1 MLNLAKMRNN
11 GDENPE
17 KVKANNFIKAKI
29 LAFVHNVS
37 IRWQLLSICLL
48 LVTLPVIILGMLT
61 YSRAKKVTFEQ
72 IEKNLGQQSL
82 LIVHN
87 ATNVYNILLQ
97 KVSSDLHVAEV
108 EFSRKGRVAIN
119 SQGKIKTT
127 IINQITQQ
135 SEVVELPSMTL
146 GGVPLYRNFESVDWI
161 KNLIGGTAT
170 VFQLH
175 DNKLIR
181 VSTNVIKLDG
191 ERAVGTYIPDNS
203 PVYKAIIKDEVYY
216 GRAFVV
222 TGWYMSAYKPI
233 KDQAG
238 KVIGALFV
246 GVNEKEY
253 QDELLNELSK
263 VVVGKTGYIFITDQ
277 KGNYILSQKRQRDG
291 ENIWNSADATGNKF
305 IQEMIT
311 KAGDLADTSYNIHYY
326 QWLNKGEAES
336 RLKIT
341 GVAYFRQWDWVIG
354 VSAYQDE
361 FLDAVKNIQRSTLY
375 ICLISIILGAAL
387 AYIFAMYMAN
397 NFKKL
402 ASKMGIVANGDL
414 TVVSENNSG
423 RNEIAEMSA
432 SFGSML
438 ENLKRLVQEIY
449 SNSNTTA
456 ATAGQLSASTEEI
469 NSTTEQISLSVDE
482 IAKGSL
488 SLSHSAAE
496 TKEQTDELI
505 NSIKTISSLAA
516 SSVQKASE
524 VNAMAKQGSIS
535 AKIANEKMVA
545 IKNNV
550 NSSGK
555 SIEELVEKSKQI
567 NRVIEVITKMSNK
580 TDLLALNAAIEAA
593 RAGEAGKGFGV
604 VAGEIRKLAEESQK
618 SASQI
623 DKMINEVVTTVENVV
638 TIMQTSSQ
646 EVEASTGIVN
656 EALLALDHIS
666 QNVLELTSHI
676 EMISNDTE
684 QQLRASE
691 LVQESIST
699 VSTVAEESAA
709 ASEEVATS
717 IQETRINMQLVAT
730 SAHDLAMNAEQLRAI
745 VLKFKTNKDVK
756 QNRLISQASSVMV

>member
-1 MLNLAKMRNN
+1 
-11 GDENPE
+11 
-17 KVKANNFIKAKI
+17 
-29 LAFVHNVS
+29 
-37 IRWQLLSICLL
+37 
-48 LVTLPVIILGMLT
+48 MLT

>member
-1 MLNLAKMRNN
+1 
-11 GDENPE
+11 
-17 KVKANNFIKAKI
+17 
-29 LAFVHNVS
+29 
-37 IRWQLLSICLL
+37 
-48 LVTLPVIILGMLT
+48 
-61 YSRAKKVTFEQ
+61 
-72 IEKNLGQQSL
+72 
-82 LIVHN
+82 
-87 ATNVYNILLQ
+87 

-119 SQGKIKTT
+119 NQSRTKTT
-127 IINQITQQ
+127 IVNQITQQ

-203 PVYKAIIKDEVYY
+203 PVYKAIVKDEVYY

-233 KDQAG
+233 KDQTG

-291 ENIWNSADATGNKF
+291 ENIWNSADASGNKF

-326 QWLNKGEAES
+326 KWLNKGDIES

-341 GVAYFRQWDWVIG
+341 GVAYFRQWDWIIG

-375 ICLISIILGAAL
+375 ICLISIILGAFL

-414 TVVSENNSG
+414 TVVSESNSG

-449 SNSNTTA
+449 SNSSTTA

-524 VNAMAKQGSIS
+524 VNSMAKHGSTS

-545 IKNNV
+545 IKDNV

-567 NRVIEVITKMSNK
+567 NKVIEVITRMSNK

-623 DKMINEVVTTVENVV
+623 DKMINEVVATVENVV
-638 TIMQTSSQ
+638 TIMQASSQ

-656 EALLALDHIS
+656 DALLALDNIS
-666 QNVLELTSHI
+666 QNVLELTSQI
-676 EMISNDTE
+676 EMINNATE
-684 QQLRASE
+684 QQLRSSE
-691 LVQESIST
+691 LVQESISA

-717 IQETRINMQLVAT
+717 IQETRINMQLVAS
-730 SAHDLAMNAEQLRAI
+730 SAHDLAMNAEQLRSI